1 MVLHIVLETSE
12 IIHIFHISSTTLK
25 LNTVWVNLNFLS
37 QEQQYL
43 SANLMSFL
51 LHFITDKEEP
61 LHVYLEQNDVMTVLH
76 WEDSCRREER

>member
-25 LNTVWVNLNFLS
+25 LNTVWVNLNLLS

-61 LHVYLEQNDVMTVLH
+61 LLMISNFTTILYQTGAHGTSLN
-76 WEDSCRREER
+76 WK

>member
-51 LHFITDKEEP
+51 LHFITDREEP
-61 LHVYLEQNDVMTVLH
+61 PLMISNFTTILYQTGAHGTSLN
-76 WEDSCRREER
+76 WK